1 MHFTLRA
8 IWLACVVLCI
18 WACNSSQVGKQPPT
32 TDASDVSARLT
43 AKIDRL
49 QVIIDSTTNRATVI
63 QDSLQAEISWLRGF
77 LAQDSLTTEEALSRT
92 LDSLQL
98 RIKALEQD
106 KKLLHLALS
115 DAKAKQ
121 LYQLPGTAAFQ
132 VRTSQSTYDCYK
144 VNVKQTPLALFWQN
158 DKGQPLRG
166 FDSLASHL
174 DQQGHTLLFATNG
187 GMYKP
192 DSSPQGLFIQEGKEL
207 APIDRRKEEYGNFYM
222 QPNGVFMIDTA
233 QQASIVLTDDFGLAE
248 AGRAW
253 YATQSGPM
261 AIIDGVI
268 NDKFNINSNS
278 KYIRNGVGIVDDEHV
293 VFIISNRRVSLYDFA
308 SVFKDHF
315 NCKNALYLDGA
326 ISQMY
331 LPELERLAISKSN
344 FGPIIGVYK

>member
-1 MHFTLRA
+1 MHFTLSAR
-8 IWLACVVLCI
+8 WLACIVLC
-18 WACNSSQVGKQPPT
+18 WSACTSPRVGKQPPA
-32 TDASDVSARLT
+32 TDSNDVPVRLT
-43 AKIDRL
+43 AEIDRL
-49 QVIIDSTTNRATVI
+49 QAVIDSTTNRATVV
-63 QDSLQAEISWLRGF
+63 QDSLQAEISWFRGF
-77 LAQDSLTTEEALSRT
+77 LVQDSLTTEEALAHT

-98 RIKALEQD
+98 RIKTLEQD
-106 KKLLHLALS
+106 KELLQLALA
-115 DAKAKQ
+115 DAQAKQ

-144 VNVKQTPLALFWQN
+144 VNIKQTPLALFWQN

-166 FDSLASHL
+166 FDSLANYLS
-174 DQQGHTLLFATNG
+174 QQGHELVFATNG

-207 APIDRRKEEYGNFYM
+207 TPIDRRKEEYGNFYM
-222 QPNGVFMIDTA
+222 QPNGIFMIDTA
-233 QQASIVLTDDFGLAE
+233 QQASIIQTDDFREAE

-261 AIIDGVI
+261 AVINGSI
-268 NDKFNINSNS
+268 NDKFNINSSS
-278 KYIRNGVGIVDDEHV
+278 KYIRNGVGIIDDEHV
-293 VFIISNRRVSLYDFA
+293 VFIISNRQVSLYDFA

-331 LPELERLAISKSN
+331 LPELDRLAIRKSN